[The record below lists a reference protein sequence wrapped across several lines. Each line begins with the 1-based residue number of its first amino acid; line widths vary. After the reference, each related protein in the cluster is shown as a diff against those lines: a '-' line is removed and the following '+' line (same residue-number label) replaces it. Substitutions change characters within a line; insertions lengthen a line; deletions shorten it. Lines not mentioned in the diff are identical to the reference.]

1 MTTVTIKETD
11 AYTLYGDLYEN
22 TAQNES
28 DVLGTLIYLHGG
40 GLVFGERT
48 DLPSEYIDVLRHKFN
63 VLAADYRLAPESD
76 IDDIFTD
83 LQHIYHFAAALKHGP
98 VYIMGR
104 SAGGY
109 LSLIA
114 ARDFDIAGVIDFY
127 GYFNFTHSDFN
138 YLPHD
143 QKHLDVMLT
152 EELAGRNIRDYVTVS
167 ESPDPRYLLYLYYR
181 KAGNWQKMI
190 GIDLEANND
199 KYRLTKEDMGGLPPV
214 FAVHA
219 KGDPDVPVFFSR
231 KVTKSAPVAEFV
243 EVDTAV
249 HNFDQ
254 EVTAENISL
263 YERAVEFM
271 SKHAEQQ
278 T

>member
-1 MTTVTIKETD
+1 MNTVTIKETD
-11 AYTLYGDLYEN
+11 TYTLNGDLYES
-22 TAQNES
+22 TADNES
-28 DVLGTLIYLHGG
+28 DILGTLIYLHGG

-48 DLPSEYIDVLRHKFN
+48 DLPSEYIKVLGRRFDVL
-63 VLAADYRLAPESD
+63 ASDYRLAPESN

-83 LQHIYHFAAALKHGP
+83 LHHIYHFASSLKHDK

-104 SAGGY
+104 SAGGF
-109 LSLIA
+109 LSLIT

-127 GYFNFTHSDFN
+127 GYFNFTHSDFS

-143 QKHLDVMLT
+143 QKHLSNMLT
-152 EELAGRNIRDYVTVS
+152 EELASSNIRDYVTVS

-181 KAGNWQKMI
+181 HAGNWHEFL
-190 GIDLEANND
+190 GIDIESD
-199 KYRLTKEDMGGLPPV
+199 KYRLTNQDLVALPPV
-214 FAVHA
+214 FIVHG

-231 KVTKSAPVAEFV
+231 KLKKTAAAAEFV
-243 EVDTAV
+243 EVDTAT

-254 EVTAENISL
+254 TVSPENIAI

-271 SKHAEQQ
+271 AEQSK
-278 T
+278 

>member
-11 AYTLYGDLYEN
+11 TYTLSGNLYES
-22 TAQNES
+22 TAQNQS

-48 DLPSEYIDVLRHKFN
+48 DLPSEYTAVLRQKFH
-63 VLAADYRLAPESD
+63 VLTADYRLAPESD

-83 LQHIYHFAAALKHGP
+83 LHHIYHFAASLKHGN
-98 VYIMGR
+98 VYVMGR

-109 LSLIA
+109 LSLIT

-143 QKHLDVMLT
+143 QKHLSNMLT
-152 EELAGRNIRDYVTVS
+152 EELAANNIRDYATVN
-167 ESPDPRYLLYLYYR
+167 EPPDPRYLLYLYYR
-181 KAGNWQKMI
+181 HLGNWAETL
-190 GIDLEANND
+190 GIDTESD
-199 KYRLTKEDMGGLPPV
+199 KYRLTNDDLAALPPV
-214 FAVHA
+214 FIAHA

-231 KVTKSAPVAEFV
+231 KLAKTAAISEFV
-243 EVDTAV
+243 EVDTV
-249 HNFDQ
+249 THNFDQ
-254 EVTAENISL
+254 EVSDDNIKI
-263 YERAVEFM
+263 YERAVQFM
-271 SKHAEQQ
+271 AEQV
-278 T
+278 

>member
-1 MTTVTIKETD
+1 MATVTIKETD
-11 AYTLYGDLYEN
+11 AYTLYGDLYES
-22 TAQNES
+22 TAQNKS

-48 DLPSEYIDVLRHKFN
+48 DLPSEYIEVLRRKFN
-63 VLAADYRLAPESD
+63 VLAADYRLAPESN

-83 LQHIYHFAAALKHGP
+83 IHHIYHFAASLKHEA

-127 GYFNFTHSDFN
+127 GYFNFTLSDFN

-143 QKHLDVMLT
+143 QKHLSNMLT
-152 EELAGRNIRDYVTVS
+152 EELAAANIRDYVTVS

-181 KAGNWQKMI
+181 NAGNWLEMI
-190 GIDLEANND
+190 GIDRESADAD
-199 KYRLTKEDMGGLPPV
+199 KYRLTNNDLAALPPV

-231 KVTKSAPVAEFV
+231 KLAKTAPAADFV
-243 EVDTAV
+243 EVDTV
-249 HNFDQ
+249 IHNFDQ
-254 EVTAENISL
+254 EVSDENIAL

-271 SKHAEQQ
+271 SEHAEN
-278 T
+278 